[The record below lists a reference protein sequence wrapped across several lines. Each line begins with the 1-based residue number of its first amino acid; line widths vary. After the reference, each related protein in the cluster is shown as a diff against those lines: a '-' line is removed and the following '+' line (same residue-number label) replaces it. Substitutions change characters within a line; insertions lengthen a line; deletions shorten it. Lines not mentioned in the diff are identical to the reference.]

1 MISLEQLKVYL
12 GIDGGDSDAVLSGFL
27 RSAKHIV
34 EKVLRKDLN
43 EFETKPEIINTAIQF
58 ICWQLYFHR
67 NTGELNM
74 GEIEKIVRL
83 MLSDL
88 REDAF

>member
-1 MISLEQLKVYL
+1 MLSLEQLKVYL

>member
-74 GEIEKIVRL
+74 SEIEKIVRL

>member
-1 MISLEQLKVYL
+1 MISLEQLKNYL
-12 GIDGGDSDAVLSGFL
+12 GIDGGDCDAILSGFL

-43 EFETKPEIINTAIQF
+43 EMESKPEIINTAIQY
-58 ICWQLYFHR
+58 ICWQMYFHR
-67 NTGELNM
+67 NAGDLNM
-74 GEIEKIVRL
+74 REIERTVAL

-88 REDAF
+88 REAGF

>member
-1 MISLEQLKVYL
+1 MLSLEQLKVYL
-12 GIDGGDSDAVLSGFL
+12 GIDGGDSDAVLSSFL

-43 EFETKPEIINTAIQF
+43 EFETNPEIINTAIQF